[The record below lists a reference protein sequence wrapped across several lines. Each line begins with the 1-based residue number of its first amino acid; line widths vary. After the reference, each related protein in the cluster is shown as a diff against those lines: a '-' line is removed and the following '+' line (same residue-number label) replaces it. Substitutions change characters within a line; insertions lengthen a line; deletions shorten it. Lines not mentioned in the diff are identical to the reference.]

1 MNYFENMIKN
11 FRTNKSYDYIQENMI
26 NVFSPYFLC
35 DHFIA
40 DEAWHWGV
48 LHKLPQGK
56 NDINSSNN
64 LDIIKDYDIVQCQ
77 WKFFSYFIQNILP
90 KINKKIV
97 LLTSDFQL
105 IGPSRNEQTDFIL
118 NHPNIVLWISTN
130 PIYEP
135 SEKYMAFPCGFSPFN
150 LSIYVDIL
158 LDKEIIKENE
168 LTHMHLSPT
177 NLCREL
183 LPKGEKFS
191 EKDYYNNILK
201 SKFMI
206 SPIGDRDD
214 CYRHYECI
222 GLKTIPISNIEN
234 CCKEIFG
241 DNMHYCNITDMVK
254 YIETGVID
262 CEYKE
267 PNQDLITYDYYK
279 DIIYNRIQYLRNK
292 WVSES
297 HH

>member
-1 MNYFENMIKN
+1 MKYFENMMKK
-11 FRTNKSYDYIQENMI
+11 FRINNSYDYIQENMI

-35 DHFIA
+35 DHFIGN
-40 DEAWHWGV
+40 EAWQWGV
-48 LHKLPQGK
+48 LNKLPSGK

-64 LDIIKDYDIVQCQ
+64 LDIIKDYDIIQCQ
-77 WKFFSYFIQNILP
+77 WYFFSHFIENILP

-97 LLTSDFQL
+97 LITSDFEHV
-105 IGPSRNEQTDFIL
+105 GPSRNEQTDFIL

-135 SEKYMAFPCGFSPFN
+135 SEKYMAFPAGFSPFN

-158 LDKEIIKENE
+158 LNKEIIKENE

-177 NLCREL
+177 NSCREL
-183 LPKGEKFS
+183 LPKGEKCS
-191 EKDYYNNILK
+191 EDVFYNNILK

-222 GLKTIPISNIEN
+222 GLKTIPISNIGDYY
-234 CCKEIFG
+234 KEIFH
-241 DNMHYCNITDMVK
+241 DNMYYCDITTMIK
-254 YIETGVID
+254 SIETGIVEY
-262 CEYKE
+262 EYKE

-279 DIIYNRIQYLRNK
+279 DIVYKRIEYLRNK
-292 WVSES
+292 YL
-297 HH
+297 